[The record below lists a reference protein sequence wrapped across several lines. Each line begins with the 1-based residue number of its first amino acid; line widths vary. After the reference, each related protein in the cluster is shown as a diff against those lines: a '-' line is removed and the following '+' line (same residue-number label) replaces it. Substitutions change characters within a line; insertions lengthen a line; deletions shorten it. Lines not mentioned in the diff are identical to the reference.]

1 MPLIAITRLRVR
13 AWWYLPGFFVQ
24 TLRAAA
30 QARRAEGSLAV
41 AVLREA
47 HRTFWTCTV
56 WTDEQAMRAFL
67 AADPHRQAMRKLAEW
82 CDEASVAHW
91 LQAAPEP
98 PSWEE
103 AYQRMQRDGRA
114 SRVDHPSE
122 AQRAYRIPAPRLRR
136 RGMLRF
142 K

>member
-30 QARRAEGSLAV
+30 QARRAEGSVAV

-56 WTDEQAMRAFL
+56 WIDEQAMRVFL
-67 AADPHRQAMRKLAEW
+67 LADPHRQAMRKLGKW

-91 LQAAPEP
+91 HQAAPEP
-98 PSWEE
+98 PTWEE
-103 AYQRMQRDGRA
+103 AHQRMQRDGRA
-114 SRVDHPSE
+114 SKVDHPSE
-122 AQRAYRIPAPRLRR
+122 AQRAYRIPVPQVRPK
-136 RGMLRF
+136 GVLRF